1 VEAFAYYAAIF
12 YEDCADNWIRVRKSE
27 TSLRQIEGALHV
39 RVVRRGIGASR
50 RGS

>member
-1 VEAFAYYAAIF
+1 
-12 YEDCADNWIRVRKSE
+12 VRKCE

-50 RGS
+50 RAS